1 MAVHTITLPDMLRG
15 DEPRTVIW
23 DDEAGTVSGTH
34 SSLPDIR
41 ETLEAP
47 KPVTV
52 GVAGRTWRLR
62 DPARDPAEFL
72 VLLNMAH
79 WEILTAPHREA
90 LPPVFDGVDLPAGEP
105 DEELYDAQG
114 RLLT

>member
-1 MAVHTITLPDMLRG
+1 MATHTITLPDMLAG

-41 ETLEAP
+41 EALEAP

-52 GVAGRTWRLR
+52 GVAGRTWRLA
-62 DPARDPAEFL
+62 DPGRDPAEFL
-72 VLLNMAH
+72 VLLNAAH
-79 WEILTAPHREA
+79 WEILTPPHREA
-90 LPPVFDGVDLPAGEP
+90 LPAIFGGVDLPAGEP
-105 DEELYDAQG
+105 DEELFDSRG
-114 RLLT
+114 RRLV